1 MEKADQARFQ
11 RYLSELSIQLSK
23 NDYFVRPELS
33 GRISVHWQDEPLCQ
47 VESIGG
53 ITYRNEN
60 IATPEREAAKDH
72 AFEIVRMV
80 AEYTR
85 QLEQAPHLKTAGLE
99 DSFKLLADFNGTVL
113 AAQETKYG
121 IHFVTWDWD
130 FNRKGLSHG
139 HYYESNYLGAK
150 QDFATRSGLID
161 KHHLFSD
168 EQLAEVYRCVHET
181 LESHYPMTVER
192 EQLLK
197 AVAEQIE
204 YGVPSLDELVE
215 QSNLKEMEVESS
227 EPYQGM
233 TQQI

>member
-1 MEKADQARFQ
+1 MEKTDQASFQ
-11 RYLSELSIQLSK
+11 RYLTELSIQLSK
-23 NDYFVRPELS
+23 NDYFVRPELN
-33 GRISVHWQDEPLCQ
+33 GRLSVHWQAALLCQ
-47 VESIGG
+47 VESIGS
-53 ITYRNEN
+53 ITYWNEN

-80 AEYTR
+80 AEYMR
-85 QLEQAPHLKTAGLE
+85 QLEQAPRLKAVDLK
-99 DSFKLLADFNGTVL
+99 DRYKLLADFNGTVL

-121 IHFVTWDWD
+121 VHFVTWDWD
-130 FNRKGLSHG
+130 FDRKGLSHG

-161 KHHLFSD
+161 QHHLFSD

-181 LESHYPMTVER
+181 LESHYPMTMER
-192 EQLLK
+192 EKLLK
-197 AVAEQIE
+197 AVVDQIE